1 MCQRLQTLIC
11 YNFNS
16 LCLILYNTIFTI
28 EEWNWLAVR
37 VYSKYAYS
45 WHACFTIYLKRSSFI
60 SMVLIFNTINFYIN
74 WLTVTKLG
82 QATVAVAKEMAPHIR
97 KHGQK
102 LLPDSIKS
110 KTPAPG
116 SNSKVDKV
124 VDGAV
129 EVAASGLKGKWL
141 KSIISTSDFMWDQN
155 LCVLYL
161 YLYIFCGLIQILV
174 LAEFLWHSPTNKL
187 FFSSKNYQYDM
198 IYLLFFIQY
207 H

>member
-1 MCQRLQTLIC
+1 
-11 YNFNS
+11 
-16 LCLILYNTIFTI
+16 
-28 EEWNWLAVR
+28 
-37 VYSKYAYS
+37 
-45 WHACFTIYLKRSSFI
+45 
-60 SMVLIFNTINFYIN
+60 MVLIFN

-141 KSIISTSDFMWDQN
+141 KSIISTSIS
-155 LCVLYL
+155 CGIRIRVYCI
-161 YLYIFCGLIQILV
+161 YIYIYIFCGLIQILV
-174 LAEFLWHSPTNKL
+174 LAEFLWHSPTKKL
-187 FFSSKNYQYDM
+187 FFSSKNYM

-207 H
+207 Q

>member
-1 MCQRLQTLIC
+1 MFVQYWFVITLIF
-11 YNFNS
+11 YIWFFIIQFFNNWGMKLTCCKGVFKIS
-16 LCLILYNTIFTI
+16 IFT
-28 EEWNWLAVR
+28 
-37 VYSKYAYS
+37 
-45 WHACFTIYLKRSSFI
+45 CFTIYLKRSPFV

-74 WLTVTKLG
+74 WLIVTKLG

-141 KSIISTSDFMWDQN
+141 KSIISTSISCGIRI
-155 LCVLYL
+155 CVCCGYIVSI
-161 YLYIFCGLIQILV
+161 YIFCGLIQILV
-174 LAEFLWHSPTNKL
+174 LTEFLWHSPTNKL

-198 IYLLFFIQY
+198 IYLLLFIQY

>member
-1 MCQRLQTLIC
+1 
-11 YNFNS
+11 
-16 LCLILYNTIFTI
+16 
-28 EEWNWLAVR
+28 
-37 VYSKYAYS
+37 
-45 WHACFTIYLKRSSFI
+45 
-60 SMVLIFNTINFYIN
+60 MVLILNTINFYIN

-102 LLPDSIKS
+102 LLPDSIKG

-116 SNSKVDKV
+116 SNPKVDKV

-141 KSIISTSDFMWDQN
+141 KSIISTSISCGIRI
-155 LCVLYL
+155 CVYCG
-161 YLYIFCGLIQILV
+161 YIVSIYIFCGLIQILV
-174 LAEFLWHSPTNKL
+174 LTEFLWHSPTNKL

>member
-1 MCQRLQTLIC
+1 
-11 YNFNS
+11 
-16 LCLILYNTIFTI
+16 
-28 EEWNWLAVR
+28 
-37 VYSKYAYS
+37 
-45 WHACFTIYLKRSSFI
+45 
-60 SMVLIFNTINFYIN
+60 MVLIFNTINFYIN
-74 WLTVTKLG
+74 WKTVTKLG

-129 EVAASGLKGKWL
+129 EVATSGLKGKWL
-141 KSIISTSDFMWDQN
+141 KSIISTSISCGIRI
-155 LCVLYL
+155 CVYCG
-161 YLYIFCGLIQILV
+161 YIVSIYIFCGLIQILV
-174 LAEFLWHSPTNKL
+174 LTEFMWHSPTKKL
-187 FFSSKNYQYDM
+187 FFSSKNYM

-207 H
+207 Q

>member
-1 MCQRLQTLIC
+1 
-11 YNFNS
+11 
-16 LCLILYNTIFTI
+16 
-28 EEWNWLAVR
+28 
-37 VYSKYAYS
+37 
-45 WHACFTIYLKRSSFI
+45 
-60 SMVLIFNTINFYIN
+60 MVLIFNTINFYIN

-141 KSIISTSDFMWDQN
+141 KSIISTSISCGVRI
-155 LCVLYL
+155 CVYCIYIYIYSVASFKFWCWLNFCDIRLPTNFFFLQKLPVWYDLSLNFIFYSISLLSQIMCKFKYCVGTLITQDLIIYL
-161 YLYIFCGLIQILV
+161 FVKYYYPFTKLLSQLIQQI
-174 LAEFLWHSPTNKL
+174 
-187 FFSSKNYQYDM
+187 
-198 IYLLFFIQY
+198 
-207 H
+207 

>member
-1 MCQRLQTLIC
+1 
-11 YNFNS
+11 
-16 LCLILYNTIFTI
+16 
-28 EEWNWLAVR
+28 
-37 VYSKYAYS
+37 
-45 WHACFTIYLKRSSFI
+45 
-60 SMVLIFNTINFYIN
+60 MVLIFNTINFYIN

-141 KSIISTSDFMWDQN
+141 KSIISTSISCGIRI
-155 LCVLYL
+155 CVYCG
-161 YLYIFCGLIQILV
+161 YIVSIYIYIFCGLIQILV

-187 FFSSKNYQYDM
+187 FFPPKITSMIWFISYFLFNIITVTNYVQIQVLCQHTDYTGSDN
-198 IYLLFFIQY
+198 LFIC
-207 H
+207 

>member
-1 MCQRLQTLIC
+1 
-11 YNFNS
+11 
-16 LCLILYNTIFTI
+16 
-28 EEWNWLAVR
+28 
-37 VYSKYAYS
+37 
-45 WHACFTIYLKRSSFI
+45 
-60 SMVLIFNTINFYIN
+60 MVLIFNTKFFYIN
-74 WLTVTKLG
+74 WLIVTKLG

-141 KSIISTSDFMWDQN
+141 KSIISTSDFMWEQN
-155 LCVLYL
+155 LCVLWVYCI
-161 YLYIFCGLIQILV
+161 YIYILWPHSNFGAGLIFVTFAYQQ
-174 LAEFLWHSPTNKL
+174 T

-198 IYLLFFIQY
+198 IYLLILFFIQY
-207 H
+207 HYCHKLCANSSTVSAHWLHRIW

>member
-1 MCQRLQTLIC
+1 MFVQYWFIITLIF
-11 YNFNS
+11 YIWFFIIQFFNNWGMKLTCCKGVFKIS
-16 LCLILYNTIFTI
+16 IFT
-28 EEWNWLAVR
+28 
-37 VYSKYAYS
+37 
-45 WHACFTIYLKRSSFI
+45 CFTIYLKRSPFV

-74 WLTVTKLG
+74 WLIVTKLG

-141 KSIISTSDFMWDQN
+141 KSLISTSISCGIRI
-155 LCVLYL
+155 CVCCGYIVSI
-161 YLYIFCGLIQILV
+161 YIFCGLIQILV
-174 LAEFLWHSPTNKL
+174 LAEFMWHSPTKKL
-187 FFSSKNYQYDM
+187 FFSSKNYM

-207 H
+207 Q

>member
-1 MCQRLQTLIC
+1 
-11 YNFNS
+11 
-16 LCLILYNTIFTI
+16 
-28 EEWNWLAVR
+28 
-37 VYSKYAYS
+37 
-45 WHACFTIYLKRSSFI
+45 
-60 SMVLIFNTINFYIN
+60 MVLIFNTINFYIN

-141 KSIISTSDFMWDQN
+141 KSIISTSDFMWEQN
-155 LCVLYL
+155 LCVLWVYCIYIYIL
-161 YLYIFCGLIQILV
+161 YSNFGAGLIFVTFAYQQ
-174 LAEFLWHSPTNKL
+174 T

-198 IYLLFFIQY
+198 IYLLILFLIQY
-207 H
+207 HYCHKLCANSSTVSAHWLHRIW

>member
-1 MCQRLQTLIC
+1 
-11 YNFNS
+11 
-16 LCLILYNTIFTI
+16 
-28 EEWNWLAVR
+28 
-37 VYSKYAYS
+37 
-45 WHACFTIYLKRSSFI
+45 
-60 SMVLIFNTINFYIN
+60 MVLIFN

-141 KSIISTSDFMWDQN
+141 KSIISTSISCGIRI
-155 LCVLYL
+155 CVYCG
-161 YLYIFCGLIQILV
+161 YIVSIYIYIL
-174 LAEFLWHSPTNKL
+174 WPHSNFGAGWIFVTFAHQQTFFVRQKL
-187 FFSSKNYQYDM
+187 PVW
-198 IYLLFFIQY
+198 YLLFFFQY
-207 H
+207 HYCHKLCANSSTVSAHWLHRIW

>member
-1 MCQRLQTLIC
+1 
-11 YNFNS
+11 
-16 LCLILYNTIFTI
+16 
-28 EEWNWLAVR
+28 
-37 VYSKYAYS
+37 
-45 WHACFTIYLKRSSFI
+45 
-60 SMVLIFNTINFYIN
+60 MVLIFNTINFYIN

-129 EVAASGLKGKWL
+129 EVAASGLKGKMIKKHNL
-141 KSIISTSDFMWDQN
+141 NLDFMWDQN
-155 LCVLYL
+155 LCVLWVYCI
-161 YLYIFCGLIQILV
+161 YIYIYSVASFKFWCWLNFCDIRP
-174 LAEFLWHSPTNKL
+174 PTNFFFLQKL
-187 FFSSKNYQYDM
+187 PIWYD
-198 IYLLFFIQY
+198 LFLIQY
-207 H
+207 HYCHKLCANSSTVSTHWLHRYW

>member
-1 MCQRLQTLIC
+1 
-11 YNFNS
+11 
-16 LCLILYNTIFTI
+16 
-28 EEWNWLAVR
+28 
-37 VYSKYAYS
+37 
-45 WHACFTIYLKRSSFI
+45 
-60 SMVLIFNTINFYIN
+60 MVLIFNTINFYIN

-141 KSIISTSDFMWDQN
+141 KSIISTSISCGIRICVYCGYIASIYIYILWPHSNFGADWIFVTFTHQETFFFPPKITSMIWFISYFLFNIITVTNYVQIQVLCQHTDYTGSDN
-155 LCVLYL
+155 L
-161 YLYIFCGLIQILV
+161 
-174 LAEFLWHSPTNKL
+174 
-187 FFSSKNYQYDM
+187 
-198 IYLLFFIQY
+198 FIC
-207 H
+207 

>member
-1 MCQRLQTLIC
+1 MFVQYWFVITLIF
-11 YNFNS
+11 YIWFFIIQFFNNWGMKLTCCKGVFKIS
-16 LCLILYNTIFTI
+16 IFT
-28 EEWNWLAVR
+28 
-37 VYSKYAYS
+37 
-45 WHACFTIYLKRSSFI
+45 CFTIYLKRSPFV

-141 KSIISTSDFMWDQN
+141 KSIISTSISCGIRI
-155 LCVLYL
+155 CVYCI
-161 YLYIFCGLIQILV
+161 YIYIYIL
-174 LAEFLWHSPTNKL
+174 WPHSNFGADWSFVT
-187 FFSSKNYQYDM
+187 FTHQ
-198 IYLLFFIQY
+198 
-207 H
+207 

>member
-1 MCQRLQTLIC
+1 
-11 YNFNS
+11 
-16 LCLILYNTIFTI
+16 
-28 EEWNWLAVR
+28 
-37 VYSKYAYS
+37 
-45 WHACFTIYLKRSSFI
+45 
-60 SMVLIFNTINFYIN
+60 MVLIFNTINFYIN

-141 KSIISTSDFMWDQN
+141 KSIISTSISCGIRI
-155 LCVLYL
+155 CVYCGYIVSIYIYILWPHSNFGAGWIYVTLTHQETFFFLQKLHDLSLIFYSISLLSQIMCKFKYCVSTLITQDLIIYL
-161 YLYIFCGLIQILV
+161 FVKYYYPFTKLLSQLIQQI
-174 LAEFLWHSPTNKL
+174 
-187 FFSSKNYQYDM
+187 
-198 IYLLFFIQY
+198 
-207 H
+207 

>member
-1 MCQRLQTLIC
+1 
-11 YNFNS
+11 
-16 LCLILYNTIFTI
+16 
-28 EEWNWLAVR
+28 
-37 VYSKYAYS
+37 
-45 WHACFTIYLKRSSFI
+45 
-60 SMVLIFNTINFYIN
+60 MVLIFNTINFYIN

-141 KSIISTSDFMWDQN
+141 KSIISTSISCGIRICVYCIYIYIYSVASFKFWCWLNFCDIHPPINFFFPPKITSMIWFISYFLFNIITVTNYVQIQVLCQHTDYTGSDN
-155 LCVLYL
+155 L
-161 YLYIFCGLIQILV
+161 
-174 LAEFLWHSPTNKL
+174 
-187 FFSSKNYQYDM
+187 
-198 IYLLFFIQY
+198 FIC
-207 H
+207 

>member
-1 MCQRLQTLIC
+1 
-11 YNFNS
+11 
-16 LCLILYNTIFTI
+16 
-28 EEWNWLAVR
+28 
-37 VYSKYAYS
+37 
-45 WHACFTIYLKRSSFI
+45 
-60 SMVLIFNTINFYIN
+60 MVLIFNTINFYIN

-141 KSIISTSDFMWDQN
+141 KSIISTSISCGVRICVYCIYIYIYILWPHSNFGAGWIFVTLTHQETFVFLQKWHD
-155 LCVLYL
+155 LCL
-161 YLYIFCGLIQILV
+161 IFYSISVGHC
-174 LAEFLWHSPTNKL
+174 K
-187 FFSSKNYQYDM
+187 FFV
-198 IYLLFFIQY
+198 
-207 H
+207 

>member
-1 MCQRLQTLIC
+1 
-11 YNFNS
+11 
-16 LCLILYNTIFTI
+16 
-28 EEWNWLAVR
+28 
-37 VYSKYAYS
+37 
-45 WHACFTIYLKRSSFI
+45 
-60 SMVLIFNTINFYIN
+60 MVLIFNTINFYIN

-141 KSIISTSDFMWDQN
+141 KSIISTSISCGIRI
-155 LCVLYL
+155 CVYCI
-161 YLYIFCGLIQILV
+161 YIYIYSVASFKFWCWLNFCDTHPPRNFFFLQKLHDLSLIFYSISLLSQIMCKFKYCVSTLITQD
-174 LAEFLWHSPTNKL
+174 LI
-187 FFSSKNYQYDM
+187 
-198 IYLLFFIQY
+198 IYLFVKYYYPFTKL
-207 H
+207 

>member
-16 LCLILYNTIFTI
+16 LCLILYNTIFTT

-141 KSIISTSDFMWDQN
+141 KSIISTLISCGIRI
-155 LCVLYL
+155 CVYCG
-161 YLYIFCGLIQILV
+161 YIVSIYIFCGLIQILV
-174 LAEFLWHSPTNKL
+174 LAEFMWHSPTKKL
-187 FFSSKNYQYDM
+187 FFSSKNYM

>member
-1 MCQRLQTLIC
+1 
-11 YNFNS
+11 
-16 LCLILYNTIFTI
+16 
-28 EEWNWLAVR
+28 
-37 VYSKYAYS
+37 
-45 WHACFTIYLKRSSFI
+45 
-60 SMVLIFNTINFYIN
+60 MVLIFNTINFYIK

-129 EVAASGLKGKWL
+129 EVAASGLKGKMIKKHNL
-141 KSIISTSDFMWDQN
+141 NLDFMWDQN

-161 YLYIFCGLIQILV
+161 YIYI
-174 LAEFLWHSPTNKL
+174 LWPHPNFGADWIFVTL
-187 FFSSKNYQYDM
+187 THQQTFFSSKNYQYDM
-198 IYLLFFIQY
+198 IYLLILFFIQY
-207 H
+207 HYCHKLCANSSTVSAHWLHRIW

>member
-1 MCQRLQTLIC
+1 
-11 YNFNS
+11 
-16 LCLILYNTIFTI
+16 
-28 EEWNWLAVR
+28 
-37 VYSKYAYS
+37 
-45 WHACFTIYLKRSSFI
+45 
-60 SMVLIFNTINFYIN
+60 MVLIFNTINFYIN
-74 WLTVTKLG
+74 LLTVTKLG

-141 KSIISTSDFMWDQN
+141 KSIISTSISCGIRI
-155 LCVLYL
+155 CVYCG
-161 YLYIFCGLIQILV
+161 YIVSIYIFCGLIQILV
-174 LAEFLWHSPTNKL
+174 LTEFLWHSPTNKL

-207 H
+207 HYCHKLCANSSTVSAHWLHRIW